1 MAIGKTS
8 KGNTKRNRPIVM
20 ARDGGCVVAGTFWSN
35 FVKCDDTL
43 TMQHRVTRG
52 MGSSAKWDANPN
64 GFVIMCW
71 AHNVLEPMSP
81 TFRSMCERSGWSI
94 RRSIADR
101 NDLARIPVR
110 YPDGWFLL
118 AGNGRVPI
126 NDTLALEMMFDIYG
140 DEYNADVF

>member
-1 MAIGKTS
+1 MGIGKKS
-8 KGNTKRNRPIVM
+8 KANTNRNRSIVA
-20 ARDGGCVVAGTFWSN
+20 ARDGGCVVAGTLWGN
-35 FVKCDDTL
+35 LVKCDDSV

-64 GFVIMCW
+64 GFVAMCQT
-71 AHNVLEPMSP
+71 HNQLEPRSA
-81 TFRSMCERSGWSI
+81 TFRAMCERSGWSI

-101 NDLARIPVR
+101 NDLSRIPVR

-126 NDTLALEMMFDIYG
+126 GDKLALEMMFDIYG
-140 DEYNADVF
+140 DEYNAEVF